1 MNRATGIATAVIRDA
16 SGADF
21 ANLPEQD
28 LEVASTLSRSSAL
41 SAAAI
46 TYPSTLSHQTEANAL
61 ISKISASG
69 QKTFLQ
75 TLTE

>member
-1 MNRATGIATAVIRDA
+1 MVPAAVRNA
-16 SGADF
+16 SMHR
-21 ANLPEQD
+21 LTLRIYLHEQD

-41 SAAAI
+41 EAAAI

-61 ISKISASG
+61 ISGISASS
-69 QKTFLQ
+69 QKTFLK